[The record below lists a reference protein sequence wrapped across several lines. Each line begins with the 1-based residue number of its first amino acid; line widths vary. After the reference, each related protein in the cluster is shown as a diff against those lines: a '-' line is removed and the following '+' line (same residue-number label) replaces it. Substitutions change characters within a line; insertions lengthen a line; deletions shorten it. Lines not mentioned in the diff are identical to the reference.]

1 MGGDGGLGLLHA
13 LHVAVVGSPAH
24 ALGLGD
30 EVADALSRAEPLAS
44 LEGAAERPVPWALP
58 LGAVAETMGLAR
70 GKGESTWRQL
80 ELGDAITRLG
90 ADEPPA
96 PAAEGLGHAHPF
108 HPVVMPRR
116 LAGPG
121 GGGVEKAR
129 PSALLGHVDLIA
141 DGGGL
146 PA

>member
-24 ALGLGD
+24 ALGLRD

-96 PAAEGLGHAHPF
+96 PAAEGLGRGLQLD
-108 HPVVMPRR
+108 PVIRVVL
-116 LAGPG
+116 LAGRARR
-121 GGGVEKAR
+121 GVVQTHPAAILSEV
-129 PSALLGHVDLIA
+129 SLIA
-141 DGGGL
+141 D
-146 PA
+146 